1 MSLIRRWKKAGL
13 IGRDFLA
20 AGLTLHYHF
29 FLSHIA
35 ELCLPPTH
43 PCKAKHSLL
52 PPAPHTQAV
61 TNLHACQLALLSRR
75 HSLRTHPCPL
85 SFSYILV
92 GVASGCPATQA
103 GLMQDLVTEGDL
115 NCDKLQA

>member
-1 MSLIRRWKKAGL
+1 MSIPFLSGWISDCHLRRAL
-13 IGRDFLA
+13 CVASGRDFLA

-85 SFSYILV
+85 SFSYILTFGWGWRPEAAEKEV
-92 GVASGCPATQA
+92 G
-103 GLMQDLVTEGDL
+103 
-115 NCDKLQA
+115 DKM